1 MDTSQSVRR
10 LVGDKRTF
18 AKGSCICRGGR
29 GSRDGRCA
37 LYFLCQ
43 TAYALLLLLIRPS
56 QASSDQPYFTGL
68 FLFEKVSTT
77 KNVFM
82 CFGGRTV
89 TRVVRSIVIIS
100 RENCL
105 SGFYLSTAVET
116 RPKILQTFIVCCRS
130 GTLLLVDVQFRVS
143 WRSLQVV
150 YLIQVFYCENE
161 ELVNCLVYSVKECL
175 LTYAVV

>member
-1 MDTSQSVRR
+1 MDASQSLRR

-18 AKGSCICRGGR
+18 GKGSCICRGGR
-29 GSRDGRCA
+29 SCRDGRSA

-43 TAYALLLLLIRPS
+43 TANALLLLQIRSS
-56 QASSDQPYFTGL
+56 QASSDQPYFIGL

-82 CFGGRTV
+82 CLGSRTV
-89 TRVVRSIVIIS
+89 TRIVRSIVIIS
-100 RENCL
+100 REDCL
-105 SGFYLSTAVET
+105 SGLHLSTAVET

-130 GTLLLVDVQFRVS
+130 GALLLVDVQFRVS
-143 WRSLQVV
+143 WGSLQVV

-161 ELVNCLVYSVKECL
+161 ELVNCLVYSVKECM